1 MGFTKAFQDRYIPVK
16 ISKEI
21 HKFVGRIYLLQHNEA
36 TYIAA
41 VFKQGLRNQKG

>member
-21 HKFVGRIYLLQHNEA
+21 HKFFGKIYLLQHNEA
-36 TYIAA
+36 TNIAA

>member
-21 HKFVGRIYLLQHNEA
+21 HKFVGRKHLLQHNEA

>member
-1 MGFTKAFQDRYIPVK
+1 MTFTKAFQDRYTPVK

-36 TYIAA
+36 TNIAA